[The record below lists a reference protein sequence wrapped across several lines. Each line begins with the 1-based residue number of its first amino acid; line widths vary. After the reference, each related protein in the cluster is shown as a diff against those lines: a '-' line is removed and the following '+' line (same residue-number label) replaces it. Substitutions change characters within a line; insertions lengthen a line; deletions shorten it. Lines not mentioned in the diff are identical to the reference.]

1 MGALSTSAGTRGPS
15 RRAGRGGRVTAMLDP
30 QLYALFVTA
39 ALLLTLAPGPDTL
52 FVLGASLGGGT
63 RGGLLAAAGI
73 LTGLVVHIG
82 LAVVGVSMLIA
93 TSPVAF
99 DVLRVTGALYLVW
112 IGVGVLRRAGRHGGA
127 DAAVMPTAR
136 TWSRLYWQG
145 TATNILNPKVAVFY
159 VAFLPQFVAPELGH
173 APVQLF
179 LLGLTHWLMG
189 VPYLVTV
196 AVASGAVA
204 AWLRRSPRIRR
215 GLDAVSGLVF
225 IGLALRLLAARRTPA

>member
-1 MGALSTSAGTRGPS
+1 
-15 RRAGRGGRVTAMLDP
+15 MLDP
-30 QLYALFVTA
+30 QLYVLFVTA
-39 ALLLTLAPGPDTL
+39 ALVLTLAPGPDTL

-82 LAVVGVSMLIA
+82 LAVVGMSMLIA
-93 TSPVAF
+93 TSPIAF
-99 DVLRVTGALYLVW
+99 DVLRVTGAVYLVW
-112 IGVGVLRRAGRHGGA
+112 IGVGVLRRAGRTG
-127 DAAVMPTAR
+127 DAHAALTATSPTR
-136 TWSRLYWQG
+136 SRLYWQG
-145 TATNILNPKVAVFY
+145 MATNILNPKVAVFY
-159 VAFLPQFVAPELGH
+159 VAFLPQFVAPELGR

-215 GLDAVSGLVF
+215 GLDVISGLMF
-225 IGLALRLLAARRTPA
+225 IGLALRLLAARRAPA

>member
-1 MGALSTSAGTRGPS
+1 
-15 RRAGRGGRVTAMLDP
+15 MLDP

-39 ALLLTLAPGPDTL
+39 ALVLTLAPGPDTL
-52 FVLGASLGGGT
+52 FVLGAGLGGGT

-82 LAVVGVSMLIA
+82 FAVVGVSMLIA

-99 DVLRVTGALYLVW
+99 DVLRGVGAVYLLW
-112 IGVGVLRRAGRHGGA
+112 IGVGVLRRARCTGNS
-127 DAAVMPTAR
+127 DAVVTATER
-136 TWSRLYWQG
+136 TRSRLYWQG

-173 APVQLF
+173 APLQLF

-196 AVASGAVA
+196 ALASGAA
-204 AWLRRSPRIRR
+204 ATWLRRSPRIRQV
-215 GLDAVSGLVF
+215 LDAVSGLVF
-225 IGLALRLLAARRTPA
+225 IGLALRLLAVRRTPA

>member
-1 MGALSTSAGTRGPS
+1 
-15 RRAGRGGRVTAMLDP
+15 MLDP

-39 ALLLTLAPGPDTL
+39 ALVLTLTPGPDTL
-52 FVLGASLGGGT
+52 FVLGASLQGGT

-99 DVLRVTGALYLVW
+99 DVLRVTGAVYLVW
-112 IGVGVLRRAGRHGGA
+112 IGIGVLRRAGCHRGAGA
-127 DAAVMPTAR
+127 DTTVTPTAR

-159 VAFLPQFVAPELGH
+159 VAFLPQFVAPELGR

-204 AWLRRSPRIRR
+204 GWLRRSPRIRR

-225 IGLALRLLAARRTPA
+225 IGLAFRLLAARRTPA